1 MAITKK
7 QLEEQNAALRK
18 ENESLHRQID
28 ARVEESDA
36 YKALKKQ
43 IADVSSTK
51 DNYSRQAEHWKTQYF
66 DLQAKINQKVY
77 KLQDEEA
84 AEELQ
89 ENEPLPDNVRNDED
103 EDDEPIDEES
113 EELIENI
120 VAYLKEAY
128 ANENKSISNT
138 RAKANVRYWRKTAE
152 GRKQFDILIEYFEGR
167 LSATKRQMQAQ
178 NEKIQDLELQ
188 AKDRESTKQFNATM
202 GNYAALS
209 ELSKKQLKAKQ
220 VELDASVTAQ
230 NALKSDLD
238 KLAAKYMQATQHNA
252 RNAGRK
258 PKLTADQEQEIKNL
272 RSEGLNVRQIA
283 AKMSCSTGL
292 VCKILKN

>member
-84 AEELQ
+84 AEESQ

-128 ANENKSISNT
+128 VNENKSISNT

-167 LSATKRQMQAQ
+167 LSATKRQIQAQ

-209 ELSKKQLKAKQ
+209 ELSKQLKAKQ

>member
-209 ELSKKQLKAKQ
+209 ELSKQLKAKQ

-238 KLAAKYMQATQHNA
+238 KLAAKIMQATQHNA

>member
-89 ENEPLPDNVRNDED
+89 ENEPLPDNARNDED

-209 ELSKKQLKAKQ
+209 ELSKQLKAKQ

>member
-84 AEELQ
+84 AEESQ

-209 ELSKKQLKAKQ
+209 ELSKQLKAKQ

>member
-1 MAITKK
+1 MPM
-7 QLEEQNAALRK
+7 
-18 ENESLHRQID
+18 
-28 ARVEESDA
+28 
-36 YKALKKQ
+36 
-43 IADVSSTK
+43 
-51 DNYSRQAEHWKTQYF
+51 
-66 DLQAKINQKVY
+66 KIN
-77 KLQDEEA
+77 LSA
-84 AEELQ
+84 IHELK
-89 ENEPLPDNVRNDED
+89 P
-103 EDDEPIDEES
+103 
-113 EELIENI
+113 
-120 VAYLKEAY
+120 
-128 ANENKSISNT
+128 
-138 RAKANVRYWRKTAE
+138 AE

-209 ELSKKQLKAKQ
+209 ELSKQLKAKQ

>member
-209 ELSKKQLKAKQ
+209 ELSKQLKAKQ
-220 VELDASVTAQ
+220 VELDAYVTAQ

>member
-51 DNYSRQAEHWKTQYF
+51 DNYSRQAEHLKTQYF

-209 ELSKKQLKAKQ
+209 ELSKQLKAKQ

>member
-128 ANENKSISNT
+128 ANENNSISNT
-138 RAKANVRYWRKTAE
+138 RAKANVRYWLTTAE

-188 AKDRESTKQFNATM
+188 AKDRESTKQFNATI

-209 ELSKKQLKAKQ
+209 ELSKQLKAKQ

>member
-209 ELSKKQLKAKQ
+209 ELSKQLKAKQ

-283 AKMSCSTGL
+283 AKMSCSTGF

>member
-178 NEKIQDLELQ
+178 KEKIQDLELQ

-209 ELSKKQLKAKQ
+209 ELSKQLKAKQ

>member
-51 DNYSRQAEHWKTQYF
+51 DNYSRQAEHWKNQYF

-209 ELSKKQLKAKQ
+209 ELSKQLKAKQ

>member
-43 IADVSSTK
+43 IVDVSSTK

-209 ELSKKQLKAKQ
+209 ELSKQLKAKQ

>member
-209 ELSKKQLKAKQ
+209 E
-220 VELDASVTAQ
+220 AS
-230 NALKSDLD
+230 N
-238 KLAAKYMQATQHNA
+238 
-252 RNAGRK
+252 
-258 PKLTADQEQEIKNL
+258 
-272 RSEGLNVRQIA
+272 
-283 AKMSCSTGL
+283 
-292 VCKILKN
+292 

>member
-84 AEELQ
+84 AEESQ

-209 ELSKKQLKAKQ
+209 ELSKQLKAKQ

-238 KLAAKYMQATQHNA
+238 KLTAKYMQATQHNA

>member
-84 AEELQ
+84 AEESQ

-209 ELSKKQLKAKQ
+209 ELSKQLKAKQ

-238 KLAAKYMQATQHNA
+238 KLAEYMQATQHNA

>member
-209 ELSKKQLKAKQ
+209 ELSKQLKAKQ

-292 VCKILKN
+292 VCKNLKN

>member
-209 ELSKKQLKAKQ
+209 ELSKQLKAKQ

-238 KLAAKYMQATQHNA
+238 KLAEYMQATQHNA

>member
-209 ELSKKQLKAKQ
+209 ELSKQLKAKQ